1 MSNNNNNTSSSGGI
15 GFLGLLTI
23 VFITLK
29 LLNVITWSWFW
40 VLSPIIFAF
49 ALAIFIAVI
58 LFFTIFGKPLIR
70 TIGRSLRG
78 SRIAKNISNRKGEK

>member
-1 MSNNNNNTSSSGGI
+1 MNNNSGCSSVGAI
-15 GFLGLLTI
+15 FLGLLTI

-40 VLSPIIFAF
+40 VLSPIIFVF
-49 ALAIFIAVI
+49 GLTIFIAVI

-78 SRIAKNISNRKGEK
+78 RK